1 MPSVHAD
8 KWMVATS
15 QPLAVDAALEVLDEG
30 GNAFDAAVTAA
41 AVLAVVDTRST
52 GIGGDAF
59 ALYWSP
65 ATKGP
70 VGLAASGPAPAG
82 LSLEALRAAG
92 FNTMPED
99 GHWTVTIPGVVAG
112 WERGLSRWG
121 TISLAR
127 ALAPAIEIA
136 EQGFEVTPHIAD
148 VWNDSVD
155 MLIRDAYLASVY
167 LIDGRAPKAGERVT
181 NPDLATSLR
190 AIARNGARAF
200 YDGWIAERI
209 EAAVRAGGGPL
220 RASDLAQWAGPR
232 WVDPIFAH
240 YRGMDVY
247 EMPPPNQGVL
257 ALQAL
262 KLYGGTHSVTRAD
275 EEHAAIECVKLAFAD
290 AENHVADPDFHPVPV
305 EGMLSDAYLDARR
318 TEVDPARAALAQ
330 AGTPSDTVYIAVMK
344 DGEGCSFIQSIYAGF
359 GSGVGVEGTGIVLQN
374 RGAGFVLKDDHPNR
388 PEPGKRPFHTI
399 IPAMLGQYGN
409 LRGCLGVVGGSM
421 QAQAHL
427 QVVRNLLDRGADPH
441 TALSEPRFKF
451 LGGRRVAFEP
461 SFDSAVVT
469 ELEARGHDTSR
480 DLSTYEAGGGQL
492 IVRHGDGL
500 MGGSDPRKDGLA
512 KGS

>member
-1 MPSVHAD
+1 MPSVYAD

-15 QPLAVDAALEVLDEG
+15 QPLAVDAALGVLDEG

-65 ATKGP
+65 ATDGP
-70 VGLAASGPAPAG
+70 VGLAASGPAPTG
-82 LSLEALRAAG
+82 LSLESLRAAG
-92 FNTMPED
+92 FSSMPED
-99 GHWTVTIPGVVAG
+99 GHWTVTVPGVVAG
-112 WERGLSRWG
+112 WEQGLSRWG
-121 TISLAR
+121 TISLPR

-148 VWNDSVD
+148 VWDDSVD
-155 MLIRDAYLASVY
+155 MLSRDDYLASVY
-167 LIDGRAPKAGERVT
+167 LLDGRAPKVGERVI
-181 NPDLATSLR
+181 NSDLATSLR
-190 AIARNGARAF
+190 AIAQSGARAF

-209 EAAVRAGGGPL
+209 EAAVKAGGAPL
-220 RASDLAQWAGPR
+220 RAADLARWTGPR
-232 WVDPIFAH
+232 TVDPISAQ

-262 KLYGGTHSVTRAD
+262 KLYAGTHNETRTD

-290 AENHVADPDFHPVPV
+290 AKSHVADPDFHPVPV
-305 EGMLSDAYLDARR
+305 QEMLSDAYIDAWR
-318 TEVDPARAALAQ
+318 TELDPIRAARAR
-330 AGTPSDTVYIAVMK
+330 AGNPSDTVYIAVMRE
-344 DGEGCSFIQSIYAGF
+344 GEGCSFIQSIFGAF

-374 RGAGFVLKDDHPNR
+374 RGAGFVLKDGHPNR

-409 LRGCLGVVGGSM
+409 LRGCFGVVGGSM

-441 TALSEPRFKF
+441 TAVAEPRFKF
-451 LGGRRVAFEP
+451 LDGRRVAFEP
-461 SFDSAVVT
+461 SFDSTVVA
-469 ELEARGHDTSR
+469 ELEARGHETSR

-492 IVRHGDGL
+492 IVRDGDGL
-500 MGGSDPRKDGLA
+500 RGGSDPRKDGIA
-512 KGS
+512 KGI